1 MKTEFVMADE
11 MDDKGRIYFIQN
23 NKRHWIPSPE
33 VAESYGW
40 DLTTAKRLPLEEIR
54 KIQRSYNIAY
64 NFRDAPLPS
73 IDKEGVVFHRVWG
86 RQWFGAQFQG
96 HGLEISAASAPWPC
110 KPEVTVDYTDP
121 FNEEEGC
128 KTGYE
133 NKDYVP
139 LDYQAGLED
148 LSLLRKGIMILSV
161 VHM

>member
-11 MDDKGRIYFIQN
+11 MDDKGRIYFIQK

-73 IDKEGVVFHRVWG
+73 IHKEGVVFHRV
-86 RQWFGAQFQG
+86 
-96 HGLEISAASAPWPC
+96 
-110 KPEVTVDYTDP
+110 
-121 FNEEEGC
+121 
-128 KTGYE
+128 
-133 NKDYVP
+133 
-139 LDYQAGLED
+139 
-148 LSLLRKGIMILSV
+148 
-161 VHM
+161 